1 MKNQKNIF
9 LAFLKGIAAAVI
21 LTGIGIALL
30 ALFVKTIDLASPLI
44 SGAAIVIKAISVIV
58 GTVLVCR
65 SIRKKGAVCGGITA
79 LIYWGICFGLAALS
93 GRGRFFYDIYGTGY
107 GAYRFS
113 RGVFGNYCS
122 ESVKVISV

>member
-9 LAFLKGIAAAVI
+9 LAFLKGIAASVI

-30 ALFVKTIDLASPLI
+30 ALFVKTIDLSSPLI
-44 SGAAIVIKAISVIV
+44 SGAAIVIKAISVIA

-65 SIRKKGAVCGGITA
+65 NIRKKGAVCGGITA

-93 GRGRFFYDIYGTGY
+93 GA
-107 GAYRFS
+107 GASFTLYTALDMTLTALA
-113 RGVFGNYCS
+113 GVFSGIIAVNLL
-122 ESVKVISV
+122 K

>member
-93 GRGRFFYDIYGTGY
+93 GAGASFTIYT
-107 GAYRFS
+107 ALDMALTALAEVFS
-113 RGVFGNYCS
+113 GIIAVNLL
-122 ESVKVISV
+122 K